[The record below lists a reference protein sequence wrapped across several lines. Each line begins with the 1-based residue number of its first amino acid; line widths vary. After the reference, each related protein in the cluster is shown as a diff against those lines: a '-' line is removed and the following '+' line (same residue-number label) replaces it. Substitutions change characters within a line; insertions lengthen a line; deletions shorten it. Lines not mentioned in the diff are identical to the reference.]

1 MINII
6 LFNFGF
12 VSFLKCI
19 SKIFDLFFKN
29 NNLEEKIKNEND
41 KIKRIELKQNRINPL
56 IKPILIIVIISI
68 LSLFLN
74 MRYFNIWYAIIFS
87 IGLNLIWR

>member
-6 LFNFGF
+6 FTFSFIVF
-12 VSFLKCI
+12 VKSV

-74 MRYFNIWYAIIFS
+74 MSYLNLWYAIIFS